1 MTENEVK
8 EQVIDETVAKQNAM
22 NEKQR
27 LIDRGLLPTSEKEQ
41 AKLKENH
48 GVTYQAPWE

>member
-8 EQVIDETVAKQNAM
+8 EQIIDETVAKGNARL
-22 NEKQR
+22 KTT
-27 LIDRGLLPTSEKEQ
+27 LIDRGYLPADEKEQ

-48 GVTYQAPWE
+48 GVTYQSPWE

>member
-48 GVTYQAPWE
+48 GVTYQSPWE

>member
-8 EQVIDETVAKQNAM
+8 EQIIDETVAKQNAK

-27 LIDRGLLPTSEKEQ
+27 LIDRGYYLRSEKEQ

-48 GVTYQAPWE
+48 GVTYQSPWE

>member
-8 EQVIDETVAKQNAM
+8 EQVIDEVIAKGNAKAHK
-22 NEKQR
+22 NTF
-27 LIDRGLLPTSEKEQ
+27 IDRGYLPASEKEQ